1 MDNIELICILRNN
14 ILSLECPSSI
24 PVLVAVPDD
33 GKYMDPLN
41 MMPPPNQQPSP
52 GQPFPLP
59 IMRQQS
65 SIPKVTT
72 KPLCYW
78 AIKKSFNDYL
88 KYLTKRFYNIL
99 QWRRRKWKSNE
110 EVEGISPPLYFYL
123 STYPVATN
131 RTSKYLPTTQALDQV
146 TSTYLSKYFM
156 SRLELMNT
164 GCTPPNRCSGTQCS
178 GRGGGE
184 ASLKK

>member
-33 GKYMDPLN
+33 GKDMDPLN

-72 KPLCYW
+72 KPLCY
-78 AIKKSFNDYL
+78 
-88 KYLTKRFYNIL
+88 
-99 QWRRRKWKSNE
+99 
-110 EVEGISPPLYFYL
+110 
-123 STYPVATN
+123 
-131 RTSKYLPTTQALDQV
+131 
-146 TSTYLSKYFM
+146 
-156 SRLELMNT
+156 
-164 GCTPPNRCSGTQCS
+164 
-178 GRGGGE
+178 
-184 ASLKK
+184 